1 MPISEKIIEEINRLE
16 ATEAEKKLM
25 LDILNIEDLGTY
37 HYINLYEWKIGEFI
51 KKGGAPS

>member
-25 LDILNIEDLGTY
+25 LDILDIEDLGSY

-51 KKGGAPS
+51 KKGGSPS